1 MRKALFALAAMLML
15 AGAACS
21 SSSSTLPPSD
31 NGGPVITPSSGG
43 SGDCTEATATDLSG
57 DDPFTLTMENF
68 RWNPDCLKVS
78 GSSSITVVNK
88 DPVNHTF
95 TIPDTQVDVPLAPNK
110 TFNGESAS
118 LSPGTYPF
126 LCTIH
131 PNITGTLIVV

>member
-1 MRKALFALAAMLML
+1 MRKALFTLVAMLML
-15 AGAACS
+15 AGTACS
-21 SSSSTLPPSD
+21 SSSSTLQPSD

-43 SGDCTEATATDLSG
+43 GSCTDATATDLTG

-95 TIPDTQVDVPLAPNK
+95 TIPNTQVDVPLAPNK
-110 TFNGESAS
+110 TFNGESAN

-126 LCTIH
+126 MCTIH
-131 PNITGTLIVV
+131 PNITGTIIVV